1 MWLKRVILILACFLC
16 LALLLPLSGIASSY
30 PEKSVQIIIGYAAG
44 GSTDVMARI
53 IAPML
58 EDILGQRFLVINKP
72 GAGSEIGYTFT
83 AQSKPDGYL
92 IGNCN
97 IPGFVTTYIQ
107 RPEAKFRL
115 EDFSPIANIVNDP
128 GILVVR
134 SDSEFK
140 TLEDYVNYAKENAGV
155 VTASFEGLGTDGFI
169 ALREVEIKA
178 EIELNRVM
186 FTGDATARAALL
198 GGHISSCF
206 INVSE
211 AVPMI
216 KDGKARAL
224 AVMTKERTAAL
235 PDTPTFKEL
244 GYDIVSGSSRGF
256 IGPKGF
262 PEEYRTILID
272 ALTEIVESEEFI
284 NKMEELT
291 MPLEFVSGDDYFKLI
306 KASEEAIRNLWEKE
320 PWIK

>member
-1 MWLKRVILILACFLC
+1 MCLKKNVLILACFLC

-30 PEKSVQIIIGYAAG
+30 PEKPVTIIIGYSAG

-53 IAPML
+53 VASEI
-58 EDILGQRFLVINKP
+58 ENILGQKFLVINKP

-83 AQSKPDGYL
+83 AQTKPDGYT

-107 RPEAKFRL
+107 RPECKFRL
-115 EDFSPIANIVNDP
+115 KDFSPIANIITDP

-140 TLEDYVNYAKENAGV
+140 TFEDYVNYAKENPGI

-169 ALREVEIKA
+169 ALRETEIKA
-178 EIELNRVM
+178 GIELNSVQ
-186 FTGDATARAALL
+186 FAGDAPARAALL

-206 INVSE
+206 LNVSE
-211 AVPMI
+211 AYPMI
-216 KDGKARAL
+216 KAGTARAL
-224 AVMTKERTAAL
+224 AVMTEKRITAL
-235 PDTPTFKEL
+235 PDVPTYKEL
-244 GYDIVSGSSRGF
+244 GYDIVGGSSRGF
-256 IGPKGF
+256 VGPKGF

-272 ALTEIVESEEFI
+272 ALKEIVEKPEFI
-284 NKMEELT
+284 NRMDELKM
-291 MPLEFVSGDDYFKLI
+291 PINFVSGDEYYKLI
-306 KASEEAIRNLWEKE
+306 KDTEEAIRNLWETE
-320 PWIK
+320 PWM